1 MLFKM
6 RVILP
11 LAIIASMVS
20 TFGIYKFL
28 QAKKAELEKP
38 KELTQSVVVAAADF
52 VIGELLEESDLRL
65 STWPKDII
73 PKGSFSE
80 TGTLIGRA
88 VKTEIYQ
95 GEAILESKL
104 APVGSDGGFSSVIP
118 PGMRALT
125 VSVNT
130 YSGVS
135 GFILPNTYVDVF
147 VTVPSPSNKEESS
160 TRIILENVKVL
171 AVDQTF
177 EREGDDPVIVQS
189 VTLLVTP
196 DEAEKLVLASTEGKL
211 QLGLRNTADKAT
223 RQTPGVQLKELMSS
237 RGAAPTRGVVPRRSS
252 RTTTR
257 SAPPQSTQTV
267 VEVIR
272 SNERTEV
279 KFDDKGK
286 QGEEKKK

>member
-11 LAIIASMVS
+11 LAIIASMLS

-28 QAKKAELEKP
+28 QAKKAEMDKP
-38 KELTQSVVVAAADF
+38 KVLTQDVVIAKADF
-52 VIGELLEESDLRL
+52 PIGKMLEESDLRL
-65 STWPKDII
+65 SNWPKEIV
-73 PKGSFSE
+73 PKGSYSE
-80 TGTLIGRA
+80 ASPLIGRVVRA
-88 VKTEIYQ
+88 EVYE

-118 PGMRALT
+118 PGMRAVT

-160 TRIILENVKVL
+160 TKIILENVKVL

-211 QLGLRNTADKAT
+211 QLGLRNTADQSR
-223 RQTPGVQLKELMSS
+223 RQTAGVQLRELMSQTAARRPVS
-237 RGAAPTRGVVPRRSS
+237 RSPRRTTSRPAQPESS
-252 RTTTR
+252 
-257 SAPPQSTQTV
+257 PTV

-279 KFDDKGK
+279 KFEEDK
-286 QGEEKKK
+286 EKKKK

>member
-1 MLFKM
+1 MFFKM

-11 LAIIASMVS
+11 LAIIASTLS

-28 QAKKAELEKP
+28 QAKKTEMEKP
-38 KELTQSVVVAAADF
+38 KELTQSVVVATEDF
-52 VIGELLEESDLRL
+52 EVGRLLAESDLRL
-65 STWPKDII
+65 IAWPKDII
-73 PKGSFSE
+73 PKGSFSDIN
-80 TGTLIGRA
+80 LVLGRA
-88 VKTEIYQ
+88 VKADLYE

-104 APVGSDGGFSSVIP
+104 APVGSDGGFSSIIP

-147 VTVPSPSNKEESS
+147 VTVPSPSNKEQSS
-160 TRIILENVKVL
+160 TKIILENVKVL

-196 DEAEKLVLASTEGKL
+196 EEGEKLVLASTEGKL
-211 QLGLRNTADKAT
+211 QLGLRNAADKNSQ
-223 RQTPGVQLKELMSS
+223 RTPGVQLKDLMSS
-237 RGAAPTRGVVPRRSS
+237 T
-252 RTTTR
+252 TTTR
-257 SAPPQSTQTV
+257 PVSPTPRRRATRPPAPEPKQTV

-279 KFDDKGK
+279 KFDEDK
-286 QGEEKKK
+286 EKKTSDKKN

>member
-1 MLFKM
+1 MLFKI

-38 KELTQSVVVAAADF
+38 KELTQDVVIATKDF
-52 VIGELLEESDLRL
+52 SIGKMLEESDLRL
-65 STWPKDII
+65 SNWPKEII
-73 PKGSFSE
+73 PKGSYAE
-80 TGTLIGRA
+80 TSPLIGRVVRA
-88 VKTEIYQ
+88 EIYE

-118 PGMRALT
+118 PGMRAVT

-160 TRIILENVKVL
+160 TKIILENVKVL

-211 QLGLRNTADKAT
+211 QLGLRNTADTSKK
-223 RQTPGVQLKELMSS
+223 QTPGVQLRDLMSQTTTGRRVS
-237 RGAAPTRGVVPRRSS
+237 RSPGR
-252 RTTTR
+252 RTTR
-257 SAPPQSTQTV
+257 RAQPESSPIV

-279 KFDDKGK
+279 KFEEGK
-286 QGEEKKK
+286 EKQADEKKKE